1 MATEQGFLCEP
12 LAHTCHPPAPQLG
25 HTGAIH
31 PPHGEEHDSER
42 ASALAKVTQRTLC
55 FLPQRGS
62 VKKGLCWGRPCLP
75 SVPGGHLGRE
85 WSLST
90 HGSPHPIRDSI
101 CPPHAQPEL
110 GCCLDH
116 RALVEAAKAPPAG
129 RQIAKRLG
137 RLSWPQPLL
146 SSLAGT
152 FRRWQPRRTQI
163 SSVPWLPCRP
173 PTPSSLSLQTLL
185 IPPQLCPDLPTSH
198 VWPVGQ

>member
-1 MATEQGFLCEP
+1 MATEQGFLCEA
-12 LAHTCHPPAPQLG
+12 LAHTCHPQAPQLG

-55 FLPQRGS
+55 FLPQQGS

-137 RLSWPQPLL
+137 QLSWPSAPPLL
-146 SSLAGT
+146 LGWYFWEVAAPGG
-152 FRRWQPRRTQI
+152 PRYPLSPGSPVDHR
-163 SSVPWLPCRP
+163 LPP
-173 PTPSSLSLQTLL
+173 PSHSKPS
-185 IPPQLCPDLPTSH
+185 
-198 VWPVGQ
+198 